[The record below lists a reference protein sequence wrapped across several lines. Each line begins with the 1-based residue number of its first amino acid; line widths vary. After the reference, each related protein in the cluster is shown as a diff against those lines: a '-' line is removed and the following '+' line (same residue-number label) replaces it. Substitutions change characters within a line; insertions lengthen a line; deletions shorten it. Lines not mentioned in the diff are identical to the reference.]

1 MDYSRIVEAII
12 LGLIQGLT
20 EFLPISSSA
29 HLRITGLFLPGAVD
43 PGATFTAITQIG
55 TELAVVLYFAR
66 DIGNII
72 RSWWLSVFAKGK
84 GAGKYLTPEQR
95 AEARLGWYIIGGT
108 IPIGVAGIVLQDT
121 IRETFRSLWLISATL
136 IVFGII
142 LLIADKV
149 GRNDRVMRDMTAPHG
164 IAVGLAQTLALI
176 PGVSRSGA
184 TISMAR
190 ALGYDREAAA
200 RFAFLLAIPAV
211 LASGFYELYTAI
223 KDANDPALQNLHVYG
238 VEPYSALETLTATT
252 VAFVVGL
259 AVIAFLM
266 RYLKT
271 RSFLP
276 FVIYRIALGGTL
288 LALLGAGVIQ
298 G

>member
-1 MDYSRIVEAII
+1 MDYSRIGEAII

-29 HLRITGLFLPGAVD
+29 HLRITGLFLPGATD

-55 TELAVVLYFAR
+55 TELAVILYFAR

-72 RSWWLSVFAKGK
+72 RSWWLSVFSKGK
-84 GAGKYLTPEQR
+84 GAGRYLTPEQR
-95 AEARLGWYIIGGT
+95 AESRLGWYIIAGT
-108 IPIGVAGIVLQDT
+108 IPIGVAGILLQDT
-121 IRETFRSLWLISATL
+121 IRETFRSLWLIAATL
-136 IVFGII
+136 IVFGVV
-142 LLIADKV
+142 LLLADRLGKSE
-149 GRNDRVMRDMTAPHG
+149 RVMRDMTAPHG
-164 IAVGLAQTLALI
+164 IAVGLAQMLALI

-211 LASGFYELYTAI
+211 LASGFYELYSAI
-223 KDANDPALQNLHVYG
+223 KDANDPYLQNLATYSLP
-238 VEPYSALETLTATT
+238 PYSWLETLTATT

-266 RYLKT
+266 RYLKS

>member
-1 MDYSRIVEAII
+1 MDYSRIGEAII

-29 HLRITGLFLPGAVD
+29 HLRITGLFLPGATD

-55 TELAVVLYFAR
+55 TELAVILYFAR
-66 DIGNII
+66 DIGAII
-72 RSWWLSVFAKGK
+72 RSWWLSVFSRGR
-84 GAGKYLTPEQR
+84 GAGRYLTPEQR
-95 AEARLGWYIIGGT
+95 AESRLGWYIIAGT
-108 IPIGVAGIVLQDT
+108 VPIGVAGIVLQDT
-121 IRETFRSLWLISATL
+121 IRETFRSLWLIAATL

-142 LLIADKV
+142 LLLADRLGKS
-149 GRNDRVMRDMTAPHG
+149 DRVMRDMTAPHG

-211 LASGFYELYTAI
+211 MASGLYELYTAI
-223 KDANDPALQNLHVYG
+223 KDANDPAVAAMT
-238 VEPYSALETLTATT
+238 VIPPYSWLETLTATT

-266 RYLKT
+266 RYLKS

>member
-12 LGLIQGLT
+12 LGLVQGLT

-29 HLRITGLFLPGAVD
+29 HLRITGLFLPGATD

-55 TELAVVLYFAR
+55 TELAVILYFAR

-72 RSWWLSVFAKGK
+72 RSWWLSVFSKGK
-84 GAGKYLTPEQR
+84 GAGRYLTPEQR
-95 AEARLGWYIIGGT
+95 AEARLGWYIIAGT
-108 IPIGVAGIVLQDT
+108 IPIGIAGILLQDT
-121 IRETFRSLWLISATL
+121 IRETFRSLWLIAGTL
-136 IVFGII
+136 IVFGIV
-142 LLIADKV
+142 LLLADRL
-149 GRNDRVMRDMTAPHG
+149 GSNERVMRDMSAGHG
-164 IAVGLAQTLALI
+164 IAIGLAQTLALI

-223 KDANDPALQNLHVYG
+223 KEAGAPLAEGALP
-238 VEPYSALETLTATT
+238 PYSWLETLTATT
-252 VAFVVGL
+252 VAFIVGL

>member
-1 MDYSRIVEAII
+1 MSPLDYANIVPALI

-29 HLRITGLFLPGAVD
+29 HLRIAGFVLPGAED

-55 TELAVVLYFAR
+55 TELAVLLYFR
-66 DIGNII
+66 KDIANII
-72 RSWWLSVFAKGK
+72 RAWFLSVFSQRR

-95 AEARLGWYIIGGT
+95 VQARMGWFIIGGT
-108 IPIGVAGIVLQDT
+108 IPIAVLGILFQDT
-121 IRETFRSLWLISATL
+121 IRETFRSLWLIGAVL
-136 IVFGII
+136 VIFGVI
-142 LLIADKV
+142 LWLADTFARK
-149 GRNDRVMRDMTAPHG
+149 DRILADMKLPQGVAIG
-164 IAVGLAQTLALI
+164 IAQALALI

-190 ALGYDREAAA
+190 ALGFNRSAAA

-211 LASGFYELYTAI
+211 LASGLYETYNALKDQITGESTIPAI
-223 KDANDPALQNLHVYG
+223 AF
-238 VEPYSALETLTATT
+238 SWLEIGAAAG

-266 RYLKT
+266 NYLKKH
-271 RSFLP
+271 SFLP
-276 FVIYRIALGGTL
+276 FVIYRILLGGTILVL
-288 LALLGAGVIQ
+288 LTMGVIQ
-298 G
+298 P

>member
-1 MDYSRIVEAII
+1 MDYSRIGEAII
-12 LGLIQGLT
+12 LGLVQGLT

-29 HLRITGLFLPGAVD
+29 HLRVTGLFFPGATD

-55 TELAVVLYFAR
+55 TELAVILYFAR
-66 DIGNII
+66 DIGAII
-72 RSWWLSVFAKGK
+72 RSWWLSVFSRGR
-84 GAGKYLTPEQR
+84 GAGRYLTPEQR
-95 AEARLGWYIIGGT
+95 AEARLGWYIIAGT
-108 IPIGVAGIVLQDT
+108 IPIGVAGILFQDT

-136 IVFGII
+136 IVFGIV
-142 LLIADKV
+142 LLIADRV
-149 GRNDRVMRDMTAPHG
+149 GRTDRVMRDMSAGHG
-164 IAVGLAQTLALI
+164 VAIGLAQMLALI

-190 ALGYDREAAA
+190 ILGYNREAAA

-211 LASGFYELYTAI
+211 LASGFFELYTAV
-223 KDANDPALQNLHVYG
+223 KDANDPALQNLSVYT
-238 VEPYSALETLTATT
+238 VPPYSWLETLTATA

-266 RYLKT
+266 RYLRS

-288 LALLGAGVIQ
+288 LALLATGVIAA
-298 G
+298 

>member
-1 MDYSRIVEAII
+1 MDYANMVSAVI

-29 HLRITGLFLPGAVD
+29 HIRIAGLFLPGAQD

-55 TELAVVLYFAR
+55 TEIAVVLYFAR
-66 DIGNII
+66 DIGSII
-72 RSWWLSVFAKGK
+72 RSWWLSIFSRGR
-84 GAGKYLTPEQR
+84 GAGKYLTSEQR
-95 AEARLGWYIIGGT
+95 AEARLGWIVIGGT
-108 IPIGVAGIVLQDT
+108 IPIAVVGILLQDT
-121 IRETFRSLWLISATL
+121 IRDTFRSLWLIATVL

-142 LLIADKV
+142 LWIADRLGK
-149 GRNDRVMRDMTAPHG
+149 NERVMRAMTGGHG
-164 IAVGLAQTLALI
+164 ITIGLAQTLALI

-190 ALGYDREAAA
+190 ALGYNRESAA

-211 LASGFYELYTAI
+211 LASGFYELYNAI
-223 KDANDPALQNLHVYG
+223 T
-238 VEPYSALETLTATT
+238 EPQVHTGWFDGYEVRAFSWLETAAATG

-266 RYLKT
+266 RYLRT

-276 FVIYRIALGGTL
+276 FVVYRIVLGTTL
-288 LALLGAGVIQ
+288 LVLLATNTIQ
-298 G
+298 P